1 MPDVNDPSFLQRCT
15 TFLADNTGRMEGL
28 RASLSGLVRDRE
40 QDFLALGET
49 LQQVS
54 AQAATLSGH
63 ARDLADSMAGE
74 ETKEAR
80 TGLARHLQEL
90 AALCDSSINEHNLQE
105 LDNVLRTLEK
115 LDSLIHNFKRIVRSL
130 EMLGIST
137 RIESAR
143 LGYGGRGF
151 ETLSDDV
158 EGLAHAI
165 VSDSASILDKSRTLV
180 HLASSAR
187 NRTIEMRTTQAES
200 SAFVVSTI
208 QGDLD
213 DLDRLVGRSRETSAS
228 LVELS
233 HSIGRHLGEVVA
245 SMQFHDIVRQQ
256 VEHVEETLTETLLVG
271 REHRDSSG
279 GQPQATVD
287 AVGWFG
293 DITELQASQLGNAR
307 ERFFN
312 AVEALKKNLLRVA
325 ADVGAFSQR
334 VSESVGFE
342 EGGGTLGRIERSI
355 ANLLVRMR
363 GFEKQAESI
372 GEVMASVAATVIEI
386 SSFLNRIEEV
396 GEEIE
401 LIALNASIKAAH
413 TGEKGAALGVL
424 ASAIQRLSS
433 EACQLTDSIAAVL
446 GTISQSAEVLNANA
460 KTMLDSRQMDDVIA
474 RLEELT
480 ARLRT
485 FDDSARTR
493 FQALKADGE
502 TLSNSIGQCEGRID
516 FHLATAA
523 GLDEARDIARD
534 IARKARALIPNSSA
548 SRRPERL
555 RRLLERYT
563 MEVERLVH
571 SATSRPDKGSTRA
584 KPTLAAADTGND
596 LGDNVELF

>member
-372 GEVMASVAATVIEI
+372 GEVMA
-386 SSFLNRIEEV
+386 
-396 GEEIE
+396 
-401 LIALNASIKAAH
+401 
-413 TGEKGAALGVL
+413 
-424 ASAIQRLSS
+424 
-433 EACQLTDSIAAVL
+433 
-446 GTISQSAEVLNANA
+446 
-460 KTMLDSRQMDDVIA
+460 